1 MKTQIV
7 EWSALVE
14 QMNPPNWDFDAMVMG
29 WSLSTFPDQY
39 DIFHSSQIKKGL
51 NYVWYKNAEAD
62 KLMKDAKSIS
72 DRKQYSKEY
81 EQIYQK
87 LRKISR
93 IRSCIILTTR

>member
-1 MKTQIV
+1 
-7 EWSALVE
+7 
-14 QMNPPNWDFDAMVMG
+14 MVMG

-87 LRKISR
+87 IAEDQPYTFLYYPNNHMAMPQKS
-93 IRSCIILTTR
+93 